1 MEKVVALIEHEELI
15 LYTNDLLK
23 DEVDRNRESK
33 IAEGLNPTKK
43 SSFGLE
49 FPKYFSDYP
58 ELDDILESLKKA
70 NQGKKK
76 LVETVENDIRKRHLR
91 ADILISS
98 LLEKGTVLDWKL
110 ELEAAELRQVL
121 RQPPG
126 KTGSVG
132 DAIHW
137 LSLLNQSGNGNLH
150 IVSLDADFSSKL
162 DAGQLSDYLIDEWAA
177 HKQFGKVS
185 LHRSLSD
192 FFKKQFPE
200 INLSMELEKD
210 ELVERLRNS
219 GSFEETHEIIAL
231 LQKFPKFTQKQIR
244 LLFTALVHNSQV
256 RWIGT
261 DSDVADFFRQFETLA
276 YLLDD
281 DLLEQ
286 ATKALEFP
294 QGFFSFPF

>member
-1 MEKVVALIEHEELI
+1 
-15 LYTNDLLK
+15 
-23 DEVDRNRESK
+23 
-33 IAEGLNPTKK
+33 
-43 SSFGLE
+43 
-49 FPKYFSDYP
+49 
-58 ELDDILESLKKA
+58 
-70 NQGKKK
+70 
-76 LVETVENDIRKRHLR
+76 
-91 ADILISS
+91 
-98 LLEKGTVLDWKL
+98 
-110 ELEAAELRQVL
+110 
-121 RQPPG
+121 
-126 KTGSVG
+126 
-132 DAIHW
+132 
-137 LSLLNQSGNGNLH
+137 
-150 IVSLDADFSSKL
+150 
-162 DAGQLSDYLIDEWAA
+162 
-177 HKQFGKVS
+177 
-185 LHRSLSD
+185 
-192 FFKKQFPE
+192 
-200 INLSMELEKD
+200 MELEKD

>member
-1 MEKVVALIEHEELI
+1 MAVRLFLDANVYLSFFLFGKDDLQEMEKVVALIEHEELI

-137 LSLLNQSGNGNLH
+137 L
-150 IVSLDADFSSKL
+150 
-162 DAGQLSDYLIDEWAA
+162 
-177 HKQFGKVS
+177 
-185 LHRSLSD
+185 
-192 FFKKQFPE
+192 
-200 INLSMELEKD
+200 
-210 ELVERLRNS
+210 
-219 GSFEETHEIIAL
+219 
-231 LQKFPKFTQKQIR
+231 
-244 LLFTALVHNSQV
+244 
-256 RWIGT
+256 
-261 DSDVADFFRQFETLA
+261 
-276 YLLDD
+276 
-281 DLLEQ
+281 
-286 ATKALEFP
+286 
-294 QGFFSFPF
+294 